1 MRLVIDCFKLVKGL
15 GKSIGIY
22 NVAQGIV
29 KHLGERKN
37 AYGFE
42 EVELVVLGNK
52 ENRDD
57 FETDGIKFVE
67 IESFNPRNRL
77 HVILW
82 ELIIVSIV
90 CKKLKADRV
99 FFPRGYSPVIHT
111 TYDIILIHD
120 LIPYY
125 YHEYF
130 PRYFNRIENRY
141 IMSRLKQS
149 AKGSKKIITISQASK
164 QEIIKYCKIP
174 EHQIDVI
181 YNACE
186 RIYANKDNNNMQY
199 ICAMTSD
206 LPHKNANGVIESYLE
221 YCEISERPINIIIIG
236 LENTQR
242 FDIPK
247 EIRERIT
254 CYKFIK
260 SDDEMY
266 RIIGNST
273 VFLFLPLVE
282 GFGLPPIEAM
292 LMGVPVVCS
301 DVSSLPEVVGD
312 AAIRVNPKNPKSV
325 AYAMNEI
332 VSDTKVQAMLTE
344 RGKRN
349 AERFSWNSRSELYW
363 NVLCE

>member
-1 MRLVIDCFKLVKGL
+1 
-15 GKSIGIY
+15 
-22 NVAQGIV
+22 
-29 KHLGERKN
+29 
-37 AYGFE
+37 
-42 EVELVVLGNK
+42 
-52 ENRDD
+52 
-57 FETDGIKFVE
+57 
-67 IESFNPRNRL
+67 
-77 HVILW
+77 
-82 ELIIVSIV
+82 
-90 CKKLKADRV
+90 
-99 FFPRGYSPVIHT
+99 
-111 TYDIILIHD
+111 
-120 LIPYY
+120 
-125 YHEYF
+125 
-130 PRYFNRIENRY
+130 
-141 IMSRLKQS
+141 MSRLKQS

-292 LMGVPVVCS
+292 QLGVPVVCS